1 LEKGLPSG
9 REVEKG
15 ATHRFSSLA
24 TSSIVLGL
32 VVVSLSLLHFA
43 NSLFGSLVAILSAY
57 SASVTATLAALSG
70 YIDISIYSLAGRSY
84 TSLGSSST
92 PRLFK
97 LLSLSITSGL
107 GSRPTSRG
115 TTLRRHIDRLLKGC
129 V

>member
-9 REVEKG
+9 REVKKG
-15 ATHRFSSLA
+15 ATYRFGGLA
-24 TSSIVLGL
+24 TSNVVLGL
-32 VVVSLSLLHFA
+32 VVVSLSLLYFA
-43 NSLFGSLVAILSAY
+43 NGLFGGLVAILSARD
-57 SASVTATLAALSG
+57 ASVTATLAALSG
-70 YIDISIYSLAGRSY
+70 YVDISIYGLADRSY
-84 TSLGSSST
+84 ASLGSSST

-115 TTLRRHIDRLLKGC
+115 TALRRHIDKLLKGY

>member
-1 LEKGLPSG
+1 LKKGLPSS
-9 REVEKG
+9 REVKKG
-15 ATHRFSSLA
+15 ATYRFGSLA

-32 VVVSLSLLHFA
+32 VVIILSLLYFA
-43 NSLFGSLVAILSAY
+43 NGLFSSLVAILSARD
-57 SASVTATLAALSG
+57 ASVIATLAALSG
-70 YIDISIYSLAGRSY
+70 YVDISVYGLADRSY

-107 GSRPTSRG
+107 SSRPTSRG
-115 TTLRRHIDRLLKGC
+115 TTLRRHIDELLKGY